1 MRKIILIASLFLSFL
16 VHGQTLQ
23 EQIQMKE
30 QKKIKDA
37 EVSARIYADQAEL
50 RSLKEQRIRTNAHI
64 VACNFGG
71 GVKVKTFAFEKG
83 IAYPSDWFSYR
94 QFSDLDSSTDIS
106 GLSFDQLTKW
116 QYKKKGSSLSWK
128 DFSIFYQ
135 EMLIEFDI
143 EKNQLLYQDAR
154 KQIWGPVT
162 CKILSNNLKNI

>member
-1 MRKIILIASLFLSFL
+1 MKKIILITSLFLSFL
-16 VHGQTLQ
+16 AHGQTLQ

-37 EVSARIYADQAEL
+37 EVSARISADQAEL

-64 VACNFGG
+64 VACNFS
-71 GVKVKTFAFEKG
+71 VDMVKTFAFEKG
-83 IAYPSDWFSYR
+83 IAYPSDWFSSSK
-94 QFSDLDSSTDIS
+94 FSDLDSSTDIS
-106 GLSFDQLTKW
+106 RLSFDQLTKW
-116 QYKKKGSSLSWK
+116 QYKKKGASLSWK

-154 KQIWGPVT
+154 KKIWGPVT